1 MLYISSY
8 EFVVLQNESL
18 FDGVIRKVVYVLVL
32 FLVGC
37 FLFFSGSKSPSI
49 QSIEICSTVTLRF
62 VLEFWDILYSNY

>member
-37 FLFFSGSKSPSI
+37 FLVFSGSKSPSI